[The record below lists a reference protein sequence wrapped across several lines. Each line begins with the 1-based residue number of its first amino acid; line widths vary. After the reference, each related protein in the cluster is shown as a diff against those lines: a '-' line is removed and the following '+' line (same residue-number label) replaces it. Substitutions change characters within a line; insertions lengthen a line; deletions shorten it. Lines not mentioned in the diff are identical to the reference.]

1 MKILKQKF
9 DRNNEL
15 RKMTIYKIDK
25 QKSIL
30 FLYSDNKKSRR
41 KFRKQF
47 HLQYHQKNKVLGKTL
62 QKGKIYAL

>member
-1 MKILKQKF
+1 
-9 DRNNEL
+9 
-15 RKMTIYKIDK
+15 MTIYKIDK

-30 FLYSDNKKSRR
+30 FLYIDNKKSGR

-47 HLQYHQKNKVLGKTL
+47 HLQHHQKNKVLGKTL

>member
-1 MKILKQKF
+1 
-9 DRNNEL
+9 
-15 RKMTIYKIDK
+15 MTIYKIDK

-30 FLYSDNKKSRR
+30 FLYIDNKKSRR

-47 HLQYHQKNKVLGKTL
+47 HLQHHQKNKVLGKTL